1 VLNLLFICG
10 KNKLRSPTAEAV
22 FSTWAG
28 FATDSA
34 GINADAETVLS
45 GEQIQWADMIFVM
58 ENSHRKKLT
67 RKYSSALKG
76 KHIVCLNILDEF
88 QYMQPELVRLLELKV
103 SKYLT

>member
-1 VLNLLFICG
+1 MLNLLFICG
-10 KNKLRSPTAEAV
+10 KNKLRSPTGEAV

-28 FATDSA
+28 VATDSA

-45 GEQIQWADMIFVM
+45 VEQIQWADMIFVM

-76 KHIVCLNILDEF
+76 KHVVCLNIPDEF
-88 QYMQPELVRLLELKV
+88 EYMQPDLVRLLELKV
-103 SKYLT
+103 SKYLK